1 MKKKFFISISLQISV
16 FLIIIAFIPVAVM
29 MALKTYE
36 TQQLDMMERSNV
48 QQGRLVASA
57 LVSNATFLNVPQS
70 GATSSNAAQSNDL
83 ARKKKIDA
91 DYAYKL
97 LENMNG
103 QFDCRIRIIGPDKF
117 LIADSSRMDIKP
129 GTEHSEK
136 DVRDKEY
143 GEGEKSIP
151 HSRSDINE
159 NETFIYRLFSLPFRI
174 YRKLFKPPRAL
185 LYDTADFYINKELF
199 DGAEVLK
206 ALEGNYGAMTRFSSG
221 GQVSITIYS
230 ALPVK
235 DGDNVIGVVL
245 VSRSTYKILQNL
257 YELRQDLARIFL
269 RSLIAVVLIALFLT
283 FRITYPLKKLSREAN
298 SCADKKGRIFFTDF
312 TGQKRNDE
320 IGDLSRSFTLLV
332 ERLNKRIKFSQAFSS
347 DISHEFKNPLTAIRT
362 SAELLGSG
370 ELDKKEQEELSSA
383 IIDEVSHLQN
393 LLSGIRNISKIDAGV
408 EKGDMSFSDET
419 ETIDVNSFIK
429 NIISRLEKNYDGREI
444 FFKPAQDISVK
455 IPSDYI
461 ERVAE
466 NLIDNALSFGT
477 KVKVTAQVENAL
489 RNTAEKSSRN
499 TEFFVMTVEDNGRGI
514 PTDSLEKIFD
524 RFYSERDE
532 VQKSSHTGL
541 GLSIVKAITDSL
553 EGSIEA
559 LNSEEL
565 GGAKFVFKVP
575 LS

>member
-16 FLIIIAFIPVAVM
+16 FLIIVAFIPVAVM

-36 TQQLDMMERSNV
+36 KQQLDMMERSNV

-57 LVSNATFLNVPQS
+57 LVSDVITSDA
-70 GATSSNAAQSNDL
+70 AESSNIAVSAGDAGEN
-83 ARKKKIDA
+83 KIDA
-91 DYAYKL
+91 GYAYKL

-103 QFDCRIRIIGPDKF
+103 QFDCRIRIIAPDKT

-129 GTEHSEK
+129 GDVSDKDLQDKESRESEK
-136 DVRDKEY
+136 QIQQSRA
-143 GEGEKSIP
+143 GEKEP
-151 HSRSDINE
+151 
-159 NETFIYRLFSLPFRI
+159 FIYRLFSIPFRI
-174 YRKLFKPPRAL
+174 YRKLFKPPRTL
-185 LYDTADFYINKELF
+185 LYDTADFYINKEIF

-206 ALEGNYGAMTRFSSG
+206 ALNGNYGAMTRFSSG

-230 ALPVK
+230 AIPVK
-235 DGDNVIGVVL
+235 NGDDVIGVVL

-257 YELRQDLARIFL
+257 YELRQDLARIFVK
-269 RSLIAVVLIALFLT
+269 SLIAVVLIALFLA
-283 FRITYPLKKLSREAN
+283 FRISYPLKRLSKEAN

-312 TGQKRNDE
+312 TGKKRRDE
-320 IGDLSRSFTLLV
+320 IGELSRSFTLLV

-370 ELDKKEQEELSSA
+370 ELDKKEQEELSRA
-383 IIDEVSHLQN
+383 VIDEVSHLQN

-408 EKGDMSFSDET
+408 EKGDASVNDEA
-419 ETIDVNSFIK
+419 EVIEVNSFIK
-429 NIISRLEKNYDGREI
+429 NIITRLEKNYPDREVI
-444 FFKPAQDISVK
+444 FLPQQGNIDIK

-477 KVKVTAQVENAL
+477 KVKVTARVENAL

-499 TEFFVMTVEDNGRGI
+499 AEFFVMTVEDNGRGL
-514 PTDSLEKIFD
+514 PAESFEKIFD
-524 RFYSERDE
+524 RFYSERE
-532 VQKSSHTGL
+532 EAQKSSHTGL

-559 LNSEEL
+559 GNSDEL
-565 GGAKFVFKVP
+565 GGAKFVFRVP
-575 LS
+575 VL

>member
-16 FLIIIAFIPVAVM
+16 FLIIVAFIPVAVM

-36 TQQLDMMERSNV
+36 KQQLDMMERSNV

-57 LVSNATFLNVPQS
+57 LVSNLANVSLPD
-70 GATSSNAAQSNDL
+70 GK
-83 ARKKKIDA
+83 ARPVSIDA

-103 QFDCRIRIIGPDKF
+103 QFDCRIRIINKNKT

-129 GTEHSEK
+129 GDDVSEK
-136 DVRDKEY
+136 TASRTYQSQNAEEKE
-143 GEGEKSIP
+143 S
-151 HSRSDINE
+151 
-159 NETFIYRLFSLPFRI
+159 FIYRLFSLPFRV
-174 YRKLFKPPRAL
+174 YRKLFKPPRAR
-185 LYDTADFYINKELF
+185 LYDTADFYINKKIF
-199 DGAEVLK
+199 DGVEVNQ

-230 ALPVK
+230 AIPVK
-235 DGDNVIGVVL
+235 NGDDVIGVVL

-257 YELRQDLARIFL
+257 YELRQDLARIFVK
-269 RSLIAVVLIALFLT
+269 SLIAVVLIALFLA
-283 FRITYPLKKLSREAN
+283 FRISYPLKRLSKEAN

-312 TGQKRNDE
+312 TGKKRRDE
-320 IGDLSRSFTLLV
+320 IGELSRSFTLLV

-370 ELDKKEQEELSSA
+370 ELDKKEQEELSRA
-383 IIDEVSHLQN
+383 VIDEVSHLQN

-408 EKGDMSFSDET
+408 EKGDASVNDEA
-419 ETIDVNSFIK
+419 EVIEVNSFIK
-429 NIISRLEKNYDGREI
+429 NIITRLEKNYPDREVI
-444 FFKPAQDISVK
+444 FLPQQGNIDIK

-477 KVKVTAQVENAL
+477 KVKVTACVENAL

-499 TEFFVMTVEDNGRGI
+499 AEFFVMTVEDNGRGL
-514 PTDSLEKIFD
+514 PAESFEKIFD
-524 RFYSERDE
+524 RFYSERE
-532 VQKSSHTGL
+532 EAQKSSHTGL

-559 LNSEEL
+559 GNSDEL
-565 GGAKFVFKVP
+565 GGAKFVFRVP
-575 LS
+575 VL

>member
-16 FLIIIAFIPVAVM
+16 FLIIVAFIPVAVM

-36 TQQLDMMERSNV
+36 KQQLDMMERSNV

-57 LVSNATFLNVPQS
+57 LVSDVITSDAA
-70 GATSSNAAQSNDL
+70 GSSNIAVSAGDAGKN
-83 ARKKKIDA
+83 KIDA
-91 DYAYKL
+91 GYAYKL

-103 QFDCRIRIIGPDKF
+103 QFDCRIRIIAPDKT

-129 GTEHSEK
+129 GDVSDKDLQDKESRESEK
-136 DVRDKEY
+136 QIQQSRA
-143 GEGEKSIP
+143 GEKEP
-151 HSRSDINE
+151 
-159 NETFIYRLFSLPFRI
+159 FIYRLFSIPFRI

-185 LYDTADFYINKELF
+185 LYDTADFYINKEIF

-206 ALEGNYGAMTRFSSG
+206 ALNGNYGAMTRFSSG

-230 ALPVK
+230 AIPVK
-235 DGDNVIGVVL
+235 NGDDVIGVVL

-257 YELRQDLARIFL
+257 YELRQDLARIFVK
-269 RSLIAVVLIALFLT
+269 SLIAVVLIALFLA
-283 FRITYPLKKLSREAN
+283 FRISYPLKRLSKEAN

-312 TGQKRNDE
+312 TGKKRRDE
-320 IGDLSRSFTLLV
+320 IGELSRSFTLLV

-370 ELDKKEQEELSSA
+370 ELDKKEQEELSHA
-383 IIDEVSHLQN
+383 VIDEVSHLQN

-408 EKGDMSFSDET
+408 EKGDASVNDEA
-419 ETIDVNSFIK
+419 EVIEVNSFIK
-429 NIISRLEKNYDGREI
+429 NIITRLEKNYPDREVI
-444 FFKPAQDISVK
+444 FLPQQGNIDIK

-477 KVKVTAQVENAL
+477 KVKVTARVENAL

-499 TEFFVMTVEDNGRGI
+499 AEFFVMTVEDNGRGL
-514 PTDSLEKIFD
+514 PAESFEKIFD
-524 RFYSERDE
+524 RFYSERE
-532 VQKSSHTGL
+532 EAQKSSHTGL

-559 LNSEEL
+559 GNSDEL
-565 GGAKFVFKVP
+565 GGAKFVFRVP
-575 LS
+575 VL

>member
-16 FLIIIAFIPVAVM
+16 FLIIVAFIPVAVM

-36 TQQLDMMERSNV
+36 KQQLDMMERSNV

-57 LVSNATFLNVPQS
+57 LVSDVITSDAA
-70 GATSSNAAQSNDL
+70 GSSNIAVSAGDAGEN
-83 ARKKKIDA
+83 KIDA
-91 DYAYKL
+91 GYAYKL

-103 QFDCRIRIIGPDKF
+103 QFDCRIRIIAPDKT

-129 GTEHSEK
+129 GDVSDKDLQDKESRESEK
-136 DVRDKEY
+136 QIQQSRA
-143 GEGEKSIP
+143 GEKEP
-151 HSRSDINE
+151 
-159 NETFIYRLFSLPFRI
+159 FIYRLFSIPFRI

-185 LYDTADFYINKELF
+185 LYDTADFYINKEIF

-206 ALEGNYGAMTRFSSG
+206 ALNGNYGAMTRFSSG

-230 ALPVK
+230 AIPVK
-235 DGDNVIGVVL
+235 NGDDVIGVVL

-257 YELRQDLARIFL
+257 YELRQDLARIFVK
-269 RSLIAVVLIALFLT
+269 SLIAVVLIALFLA
-283 FRITYPLKKLSREAN
+283 FRISYPLKRLSKEAN

-312 TGQKRNDE
+312 TGKKRRDE
-320 IGDLSRSFTLLV
+320 IGELSRSFTLLV

-370 ELDKKEQEELSSA
+370 ELDKKEQEELSRA
-383 IIDEVSHLQN
+383 VIDEVSHLQN

-408 EKGDMSFSDET
+408 EKGDASVNDEA
-419 ETIDVNSFIK
+419 EVIEVNSLIK
-429 NIISRLEKNYDGREI
+429 NIIKRLEKNYPDREVI
-444 FFKPAQDISVK
+444 FLPQQGNIDIK

-477 KVKVTAQVENAL
+477 KVKVTARVENAL

-499 TEFFVMTVEDNGRGI
+499 AEFFVMTVEDNGRGL
-514 PTDSLEKIFD
+514 PAESFEKIFD
-524 RFYSERDE
+524 RFYSERE
-532 VQKSSHTGL
+532 EAQKSSHTGL

-559 LNSEEL
+559 GNSDEL
-565 GGAKFVFKVP
+565 GGARFVFRVP
-575 LS
+575 VL

>member
-16 FLIIIAFIPVAVM
+16 FLIIVAFIPVAVM

-36 TQQLDMMERSNV
+36 KQQLDMMERSNV

-57 LVSNATFLNVPQS
+57 LVSDVITSDAA
-70 GATSSNAAQSNDL
+70 GSSNIAVSAGDAGEN
-83 ARKKKIDA
+83 KIDA
-91 DYAYKL
+91 GYAYKL

-103 QFDCRIRIIGPDKF
+103 QFDCRIRIIAPDKT

-129 GTEHSEK
+129 GDVSDKDLQDKESRESEK
-136 DVRDKEY
+136 QIQQSRA
-143 GEGEKSIP
+143 GEKEP
-151 HSRSDINE
+151 
-159 NETFIYRLFSLPFRI
+159 FIYRLFSIPFRI

-185 LYDTADFYINKELF
+185 LYDTADFYINKEIF

-206 ALEGNYGAMTRFSSG
+206 ALNGNYGAMTRFSSG

-230 ALPVK
+230 AIPVK
-235 DGDNVIGVVL
+235 NGDDVIGVVL

-257 YELRQDLARIFL
+257 YELRQDLARIFVK
-269 RSLIAVVLIALFLT
+269 SLIAVVLIALFLA
-283 FRITYPLKKLSREAN
+283 FRISYPLKRLSKEAN

-312 TGQKRNDE
+312 TGKKRRDE
-320 IGDLSRSFTLLV
+320 IGELSRSFTLLV

-370 ELDKKEQEELSSA
+370 ELDKKEQEELSRA
-383 IIDEVSHLQN
+383 VIDEVSHLQN

-408 EKGDMSFSDET
+408 EKGDASVNDEA
-419 ETIDVNSFIK
+419 EVIEVNSFIK
-429 NIISRLEKNYDGREI
+429 NIITRLEKNYPDREVI
-444 FFKPAQDISVK
+444 FLPQQGNIDIK

-477 KVKVTAQVENAL
+477 KVKVTARVENAL

-499 TEFFVMTVEDNGRGI
+499 AEFFVMTVEDNGRGL
-514 PTDSLEKIFD
+514 PAESFEKIFD
-524 RFYSERDE
+524 RFYSERE
-532 VQKSSHTGL
+532 EAQKSSHTGL

-559 LNSEEL
+559 GNSDEL
-565 GGAKFVFKVP
+565 GGAKFVFRVP
-575 LS
+575 VL

>member
-16 FLIIIAFIPVAVM
+16 FLIIVAFIPVAVM

-36 TQQLDMMERSNV
+36 KQQLDMMERSNV

-57 LVSNATFLNVPQS
+57 LVSAVITS
-70 GATSSNAAQSNDL
+70 DAAGSSNIAVSAGDAGEN
-83 ARKKKIDA
+83 KIDA
-91 DYAYKL
+91 GYAYKL

-103 QFDCRIRIIGPDKF
+103 QFDCRIRIIAPDKT

-129 GTEHSEK
+129 GDVSDKDLQDKESRESEK
-136 DVRDKEY
+136 QIQQSRA
-143 GEGEKSIP
+143 GEKEP
-151 HSRSDINE
+151 
-159 NETFIYRLFSLPFRI
+159 FIYRLFSIPFRI

-185 LYDTADFYINKELF
+185 LYDTADFYINKEIF

-206 ALEGNYGAMTRFSSG
+206 ALNGNYGAMTRFSSG

-230 ALPVK
+230 AIPVK
-235 DGDNVIGVVL
+235 NGDDVIGVVL

-257 YELRQDLARIFL
+257 YELRQDLARIFVK
-269 RSLIAVVLIALFLT
+269 SLIAVVLIALFLA
-283 FRITYPLKKLSREAN
+283 FRISYPLKRLSKEAN
-298 SCADKKGRIFFTDF
+298 SCVDKKGRIFFTDF
-312 TGQKRNDE
+312 TGKKRRDE
-320 IGDLSRSFTLLV
+320 IGELSRSFTLLV

-370 ELDKKEQEELSSA
+370 ELDKKEQEELSRA
-383 IIDEVSHLQN
+383 VIDEVSHLQN

-408 EKGDMSFSDET
+408 EKGDASVNDEA
-419 ETIDVNSFIK
+419 EVIEVNSFIK
-429 NIISRLEKNYDGREI
+429 NIITRLEKNYPDREVI
-444 FFKPAQDISVK
+444 FLPQQGNIDIK

-477 KVKVTAQVENAL
+477 KVKVTACVENAL

-499 TEFFVMTVEDNGRGI
+499 AEFFVMTVEDNGRGL
-514 PTDSLEKIFD
+514 PAESFEKIFD
-524 RFYSERDE
+524 RFYSERE
-532 VQKSSHTGL
+532 EAQKSSHTGL

-559 LNSEEL
+559 GNSDEL
-565 GGAKFVFKVP
+565 GGAKFVFRVP
-575 LS
+575 VL

>member
-16 FLIIIAFIPVAVM
+16 FLIIVAFIPVAVM

-36 TQQLDMMERSNV
+36 KQQLDMMERSNV

-57 LVSNATFLNVPQS
+57 LVSAVITS
-70 GATSSNAAQSNDL
+70 DAAESSNIAVSAGDAGEN
-83 ARKKKIDA
+83 KIDA
-91 DYAYKL
+91 GYAYKL

-103 QFDCRIRIIGPDKF
+103 QFDCRIRIIAPDKT

-129 GTEHSEK
+129 GDVSDKDLQDKESRESEK
-136 DVRDKEY
+136 QIQQSRA
-143 GEGEKSIP
+143 GEKEP
-151 HSRSDINE
+151 
-159 NETFIYRLFSLPFRI
+159 FIYRLFSIPFRI

-185 LYDTADFYINKELF
+185 LYDTADFYINKEIF

-206 ALEGNYGAMTRFSSG
+206 ALNGNYGAMTRFSSG

-230 ALPVK
+230 AIPVK
-235 DGDNVIGVVL
+235 NGDDVIGVVL

-257 YELRQDLARIFL
+257 YELRQDLARIFVK
-269 RSLIAVVLIALFLT
+269 SLIAVVLIALFLA
-283 FRITYPLKKLSREAN
+283 FRISYPLKRLSKEAN

-312 TGQKRNDE
+312 TGKKRRDE
-320 IGDLSRSFTLLV
+320 IGELSRSFTLLV

-370 ELDKKEQEELSSA
+370 ELDKKEQEELSRA
-383 IIDEVSHLQN
+383 VIDEVSHLQN

-408 EKGDMSFSDET
+408 EKGDASVNDEA
-419 ETIDVNSFIK
+419 EVIEVNSFIK
-429 NIISRLEKNYDGREI
+429 NIITRLEKNYPDREVI
-444 FFKPAQDISVK
+444 FLPQQGNIDIK

-477 KVKVTAQVENAL
+477 KVKVTARVENAL

-499 TEFFVMTVEDNGRGI
+499 AEFFVMTVEDNGRGL
-514 PTDSLEKIFD
+514 PAESFEKIFD
-524 RFYSERDE
+524 RFYSERE
-532 VQKSSHTGL
+532 EAQKSSHTGL

-559 LNSEEL
+559 GNSDEL
-565 GGAKFVFKVP
+565 GGAKFVFRVP
-575 LS
+575 VL

>member
-16 FLIIIAFIPVAVM
+16 FLIIVAFIPVAVM

-36 TQQLDMMERSNV
+36 KQQLDMMERSNV

-57 LVSNATFLNVPQS
+57 LVSAVITS
-70 GATSSNAAQSNDL
+70 DAAGSSNIAVSAGDAGEN
-83 ARKKKIDA
+83 KIDA
-91 DYAYKL
+91 GYAYKL

-103 QFDCRIRIIGPDKF
+103 QFDCRIRIIAPDKT

-129 GTEHSEK
+129 GDVSDKDLQDKESRESEK
-136 DVRDKEY
+136 QIQQSRA
-143 GEGEKSIP
+143 GEKEP
-151 HSRSDINE
+151 
-159 NETFIYRLFSLPFRI
+159 FIYRLFSIPFRI

-185 LYDTADFYINKELF
+185 LYDTADFYINKEIF

-206 ALEGNYGAMTRFSSG
+206 ALNGNYGAMTRFSSG

-230 ALPVK
+230 AIPVK
-235 DGDNVIGVVL
+235 NGDDVIGVVL

-257 YELRQDLARIFL
+257 YELRQDLARIFVK
-269 RSLIAVVLIALFLT
+269 SLIAVVLIALFLA
-283 FRITYPLKKLSREAN
+283 FRISYPLKRLSKEAN

-312 TGQKRNDE
+312 TGKKRRDE
-320 IGDLSRSFTLLV
+320 IGELSRSFTLLV

-370 ELDKKEQEELSSA
+370 ELDKKEQEELSRA
-383 IIDEVSHLQN
+383 VIDEVSHLQN

-408 EKGDMSFSDET
+408 EKGDASVNDEA
-419 ETIDVNSFIK
+419 EVIEVNSFIK
-429 NIISRLEKNYDGREI
+429 NIITRLEKNYPDREVI
-444 FFKPAQDISVK
+444 FLPQQGNIDIK

-477 KVKVTAQVENAL
+477 KVKVTARVENAL
-489 RNTAEKSSRN
+489 RNTAEKLGRN
-499 TEFFVMTVEDNGRGI
+499 AEFFVMTVEDNGRGL
-514 PTDSLEKIFD
+514 PAESFEKIFD
-524 RFYSERDE
+524 RFYSERE
-532 VQKSSHTGL
+532 EAQKSSHTGL

-559 LNSEEL
+559 GNSDEL
-565 GGAKFVFKVP
+565 GGAKFVFRVP
-575 LS
+575 VL

>member
-16 FLIIIAFIPVAVM
+16 FLIIVAFIPVAVM

-36 TQQLDMMERSNV
+36 KQQLDMMERSNV

-57 LVSNATFLNVPQS
+57 LVSDVITSDAA
-70 GATSSNAAQSNDL
+70 GSSNIAVSAGDAGEN
-83 ARKKKIDA
+83 KIDA
-91 DYAYKL
+91 GYAYKL

-103 QFDCRIRIIGPDKF
+103 QFDCRIRIIAPDKT

-129 GTEHSEK
+129 GDVSDKDLQDKESRESEK
-136 DVRDKEY
+136 QIQQSRA
-143 GEGEKSIP
+143 GEKEP
-151 HSRSDINE
+151 
-159 NETFIYRLFSLPFRI
+159 FIYRLFSIPFRI

-185 LYDTADFYINKELF
+185 LYDTADFYINKEIF

-206 ALEGNYGAMTRFSSG
+206 ALNGNYGAMTRFSSG

-230 ALPVK
+230 AIPVK
-235 DGDNVIGVVL
+235 NGDDVIGVVL

-257 YELRQDLARIFL
+257 YELRQDLARIFVK
-269 RSLIAVVLIALFLT
+269 SLIAVVLIALFLA
-283 FRITYPLKKLSREAN
+283 FRISYPLKRLSKEAN

-312 TGQKRNDE
+312 TGKKRRDE
-320 IGDLSRSFTLLV
+320 IGELSRSFTLLV
-332 ERLNKRIKFSQAFSS
+332 ECLNKRIKFSQAFSS

-370 ELDKKEQEELSSA
+370 ELDKKEQEELSRA
-383 IIDEVSHLQN
+383 VIDEVSHLQN

-408 EKGDMSFSDET
+408 EKGDASVNDEA
-419 ETIDVNSFIK
+419 EVIEVNSFIK
-429 NIISRLEKNYDGREI
+429 NIITRLEKNYPDREVI
-444 FFKPAQDISVK
+444 FLPLQGNIDIK

-477 KVKVTAQVENAL
+477 KVKVTARVENAL

-499 TEFFVMTVEDNGRGI
+499 AEFFVMTVEDNGRGL
-514 PTDSLEKIFD
+514 PAESFEKIFD
-524 RFYSERDE
+524 RFYSERE
-532 VQKSSHTGL
+532 EAQKSSHTGL

-553 EGSIEA
+553 EGSIETG
-559 LNSEEL
+559 NSDEL
-565 GGAKFVFKVP
+565 GGAKFVFRVP
-575 LS
+575 VL

>member
-16 FLIIIAFIPVAVM
+16 FLIIVAFIPVAVM

-36 TQQLDMMERSNV
+36 KQQLDMMERSNV

-57 LVSNATFLNVPQS
+57 LVSNLANVSAPD
-70 GATSSNAAQSNDL
+70 GK
-83 ARKKKIDA
+83 ARPVSIDA

-103 QFDCRIRIIGPDKF
+103 QFDCRIRIIAPDKT

-129 GTEHSEK
+129 GDDVLEK
-136 DVRDKEY
+136 TASRTYQSQNAEEKE
-143 GEGEKSIP
+143 S
-151 HSRSDINE
+151 
-159 NETFIYRLFSLPFRI
+159 FIYRLFSLPFRV
-174 YRKLFKPPRAL
+174 YRKLFKPPRAR
-185 LYDTADFYINKELF
+185 LYDTADFYINKKIF
-199 DGAEVLK
+199 DGVEVNQ

-230 ALPVK
+230 AIPVK
-235 DGDNVIGVVL
+235 NGDDVIGVVL

-257 YELRQDLARIFL
+257 YELRQDLARIFIK
-269 RSLIAVVLIALFLT
+269 SLVAVVLIALFLA
-283 FRITYPLKKLSREAN
+283 FRISYPLKKLSKEAN

-312 TGQKRNDE
+312 TGKKRRDE
-320 IGDLSRSFTLLV
+320 IGELSRSFTLLV

-370 ELDKKEQEELSSA
+370 ELDKKEQEELSCA
-383 IIDEVSHLQN
+383 VIDEVSHLQN

-408 EKGDMSFSDET
+408 EKGDASISDAE
-419 ETIDVNSFIK
+419 ESIEANEFIK
-429 NIISRLEKNYDGREI
+429 NIILRLKKNYPDKEVAFSAERDKI
-444 FFKPAQDISVK
+444 LLK
-455 IPSDYI
+455 IPSDYL
-461 ERVAE
+461 ERVVE

-477 KVKVTAQVENAL
+477 KVKVSTAVKAVALHSDSAYKKAQVQC
-489 RNTAEKSSRN
+489 
-499 TEFFVMTVEDNGRGI
+499 FVLTVEDNGPGI
-514 PTDSLEKIFD
+514 PKDSLEKIFE
-524 RFYSERDE
+524 RFYSERGDE
-532 VQKSSHTGL
+532 KKTEHTGL

-559 LNSEEL
+559 LSSTEL
-565 GGAKFVFKVP
+565 GGAKFEFCV
-575 LS
+575 SI

>member
-16 FLIIIAFIPVAVM
+16 FLIIVAFIPVAVM

-36 TQQLDMMERSNV
+36 KQQLDMMERSNV

-57 LVSNATFLNVPQS
+57 LVSAVITS
-70 GATSSNAAQSNDL
+70 DAAGSSNIAVSAGDAGEN
-83 ARKKKIDA
+83 KIDA
-91 DYAYKL
+91 GYAYKL

-103 QFDCRIRIIGPDKF
+103 QFDCRIRIIAPDKT

-129 GTEHSEK
+129 GDVSDKDLQDKQSRESEK
-136 DVRDKEY
+136 QIQQSRA
-143 GEGEKSIP
+143 GEKEP
-151 HSRSDINE
+151 
-159 NETFIYRLFSLPFRI
+159 FIYRLFSIPFRI

-185 LYDTADFYINKELF
+185 LYDTADFYINKEIF

-206 ALEGNYGAMTRFSSG
+206 ALNGNYGAMTRFSSG

-230 ALPVK
+230 AIPVK
-235 DGDNVIGVVL
+235 NGDDVIGVVL

-257 YELRQDLARIFL
+257 YELRQDLARIFVK
-269 RSLIAVVLIALFLT
+269 SLIAVVLIALFLA
-283 FRITYPLKKLSREAN
+283 FRISYPLKRLSKEAN

-312 TGQKRNDE
+312 TGKKRRDE
-320 IGDLSRSFTLLV
+320 IGELSRSFTLLV

-370 ELDKKEQEELSSA
+370 ELDKKEQEELSRA
-383 IIDEVSHLQN
+383 VIDEVSHLQN

-408 EKGDMSFSDET
+408 ERGDASVNDEA
-419 ETIDVNSFIK
+419 EVIEVNSFIK
-429 NIISRLEKNYDGREI
+429 NIIIRLEKNYPDREVI
-444 FFKPAQDISVK
+444 FLPQQGNIDIK

-477 KVKVTAQVENAL
+477 KVKVTARVENAL

-499 TEFFVMTVEDNGRGI
+499 TEFFVMTVEDNGRGL
-514 PTDSLEKIFD
+514 PAESFEKIFD
-524 RFYSERDE
+524 RFYSERE
-532 VQKSSHTGL
+532 EAQKSSHTGL

-559 LNSEEL
+559 GNSDEL
-565 GGAKFVFKVP
+565 GGAKFVFRVP
-575 LS
+575 VL

>member
-16 FLIIIAFIPVAVM
+16 FLIIVAFIPVAVM

-36 TQQLDMMERSNV
+36 KQQLDMMERSNV

-57 LVSNATFLNVPQS
+57 LVSAVITS
-70 GATSSNAAQSNDL
+70 DAAGSSNIAVSAGDAGEN
-83 ARKKKIDA
+83 KIDA
-91 DYAYKL
+91 GYAYKL

-103 QFDCRIRIIGPDKF
+103 QFDCRIRIIAPDKT

-129 GTEHSEK
+129 GDVSDKDLQDKESRESEK
-136 DVRDKEY
+136 QIQQSRA
-143 GEGEKSIP
+143 GEKEP
-151 HSRSDINE
+151 
-159 NETFIYRLFSLPFRI
+159 FIYRLFSIPFRI

-185 LYDTADFYINKELF
+185 LYDTADFYINKEIF

-206 ALEGNYGAMTRFSSG
+206 ALNGNYGAMTRFSSG

-230 ALPVK
+230 AIPVK
-235 DGDNVIGVVL
+235 NGDDVIGVVL

-257 YELRQDLARIFL
+257 YELRQDLARIFVK
-269 RSLIAVVLIALFLT
+269 SLIAVVLIALFLA
-283 FRITYPLKKLSREAN
+283 FRISYPLKRLSKEAN

-312 TGQKRNDE
+312 TGKKRRDE
-320 IGDLSRSFTLLV
+320 IGELSRSFTLLV

-370 ELDKKEQEELSSA
+370 ELDKKEQEELSRA
-383 IIDEVSHLQN
+383 VIDEVSHLQN

-408 EKGDMSFSDET
+408 EKGDASVNDEA
-419 ETIDVNSFIK
+419 EVIEVNSFIK
-429 NIISRLEKNYDGREI
+429 NIITRLEKNYPDREVI
-444 FFKPAQDISVK
+444 FLPQQGNIDIK

-477 KVKVTAQVENAL
+477 KVKVTARVENAL

-499 TEFFVMTVEDNGRGI
+499 AEFFVMTVEDNGRGL
-514 PTDSLEKIFD
+514 PAESFEKIFD
-524 RFYSERDE
+524 RFYSERE
-532 VQKSSHTGL
+532 EAQKSSHTGL

-559 LNSEEL
+559 GNSDEL
-565 GGAKFVFKVP
+565 GGTKFVFRVP
-575 LS
+575 VL

>member
-16 FLIIIAFIPVAVM
+16 FLIIVAFIPVAVM

-36 TQQLDMMERSNV
+36 KQQLDMMERSNV

-57 LVSNATFLNVPQS
+57 LVSAVITS
-70 GATSSNAAQSNDL
+70 DAAGSSNIAVSAGDAGEN
-83 ARKKKIDA
+83 KIDA
-91 DYAYKL
+91 GYAYKL

-103 QFDCRIRIIGPDKF
+103 QFDCRIRIIAPDKT

-129 GTEHSEK
+129 GDVSDKDLQDKESRESEK
-136 DVRDKEY
+136 QIQQSRA
-143 GEGEKSIP
+143 GEKEP
-151 HSRSDINE
+151 
-159 NETFIYRLFSLPFRI
+159 FIYRLFSIPFRI

-185 LYDTADFYINKELF
+185 LYDTADFYINKEIF

-206 ALEGNYGAMTRFSSG
+206 ALNGNYGAMTRFSSG

-230 ALPVK
+230 AIPVK
-235 DGDNVIGVVL
+235 NGDDVIGVVL

-257 YELRQDLARIFL
+257 YELRQDLARIFVK
-269 RSLIAVVLIALFLT
+269 SLIAVVLIALFLA
-283 FRITYPLKKLSREAN
+283 FRISYPLKRLSKEAN

-312 TGQKRNDE
+312 TGKKRRDE
-320 IGDLSRSFTLLV
+320 IGELSRSFTLLV

-370 ELDKKEQEELSSA
+370 ELDKKEQEELSRA
-383 IIDEVSHLQN
+383 VIDEVSHLQN

-408 EKGDMSFSDET
+408 EKGDASVNDEA
-419 ETIDVNSFIK
+419 EVIEVNSFIK
-429 NIISRLEKNYDGREI
+429 NIITRLEKNYLGREVI
-444 FFKPAQDISVK
+444 FLPQQGNIDIK

-477 KVKVTAQVENAL
+477 KVKVTARVENAL

-499 TEFFVMTVEDNGRGI
+499 ADFFVMTVEDNGRGL
-514 PTDSLEKIFD
+514 PAESFEKIFD
-524 RFYSERDE
+524 RFYSERE
-532 VQKSSHTGL
+532 EAQKSSHTGL

-559 LNSEEL
+559 GNSDEL
-565 GGAKFVFKVP
+565 GGAKFVFRVP
-575 LS
+575 VL

>member
-16 FLIIIAFIPVAVM
+16 FLIIVAFIPVAVM

-36 TQQLDMMERSNV
+36 KQQLDMMERSNV

-57 LVSNATFLNVPQS
+57 LVSDVITSDAA
-70 GATSSNAAQSNDL
+70 GSSNIAVSAGDAGEN
-83 ARKKKIDA
+83 KIDA
-91 DYAYKL
+91 GYAYKL

-103 QFDCRIRIIGPDKF
+103 QFDCRIRIIAPDKT

-129 GTEHSEK
+129 GDVSDKDLQDKESRESEK
-136 DVRDKEY
+136 QIQQSRA
-143 GEGEKSIP
+143 GEKEP
-151 HSRSDINE
+151 
-159 NETFIYRLFSLPFRI
+159 FIYRLFSIPFRI

-185 LYDTADFYINKELF
+185 LYDTADFYINKEIF

-206 ALEGNYGAMTRFSSG
+206 ALNGNYGAMTRFSSG

-230 ALPVK
+230 AIPVK
-235 DGDNVIGVVL
+235 NGDDVIGVVL

-257 YELRQDLARIFL
+257 YELRQDLARIFVK
-269 RSLIAVVLIALFLT
+269 SLIAVVLIALFLA
-283 FRITYPLKKLSREAN
+283 FRISYPLKRLSKEAN

-312 TGQKRNDE
+312 TGKKRRDE
-320 IGDLSRSFTLLV
+320 IGELSRSFTLLV

-370 ELDKKEQEELSSA
+370 ELDKKEQEELSRA
-383 IIDEVSHLQN
+383 VIDEVSHLQN

-408 EKGDMSFSDET
+408 EKGDASVNDEA
-419 ETIDVNSFIK
+419 EVIEVNSFIK
-429 NIISRLEKNYDGREI
+429 NIITRLEKNYPDREVI
-444 FFKPAQDISVK
+444 FLPQQGNIDIK

-477 KVKVTAQVENAL
+477 KVKVTARVENAL

-499 TEFFVMTVEDNGRGI
+499 AEFFVMTVEDNGRGL
-514 PTDSLEKIFD
+514 PAESFEKIFD
-524 RFYSERDE
+524 RFYSERE
-532 VQKSSHTGL
+532 EAQKSSHTGL

-559 LNSEEL
+559 GNSDEL
-565 GGAKFVFKVP
+565 GGARFVFRVP
-575 LS
+575 VL